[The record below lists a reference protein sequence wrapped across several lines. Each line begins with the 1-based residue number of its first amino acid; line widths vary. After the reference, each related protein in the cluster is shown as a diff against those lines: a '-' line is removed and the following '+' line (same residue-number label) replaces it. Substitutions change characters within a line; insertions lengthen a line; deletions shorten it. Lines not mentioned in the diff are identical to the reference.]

1 VNRREFLKLGSGI
14 TLASLFSPS
23 AQAATADIA
32 HGSRSSKN
40 IALTFHGA
48 GPMSNADSLLSIFK
62 STNTLVSV
70 FAIGTWL
77 EANPQIAKK
86 LVDAGHVLGNH
97 TMHHYEMKKLS
108 ASKVKSEINGCASV
122 LKNQIGNHGAFFRP
136 SGTQYSNSTIRKGA
150 IAAGYKQ
157 CISYDVDSHDYQDP
171 GKAAV
176 INNVMKSIQNGSIV
190 SLHFGH
196 QNTVEAM
203 PTLIEKI
210 RAAGFNPVT
219 LSTLLGK

>member
-1 VNRREFLKLGSGI
+1 MNRRQFLKLGGGI
-14 TLASLFSPS
+14 TLASLFSQS
-23 AQAATADIA
+23 AQAATADIS
-32 HGSRSSKN
+32 HGPRTSKN

-48 GPMSNADSLLSIFK
+48 GPISNAEALLSIFK
-62 STNTLVSV
+62 STHTPISV

-77 EANPQIAKK
+77 RENPQIAKK
-86 LVDAGHVLGNH
+86 IIDDGHVLGNH

-108 ASKVKSEINGCASV
+108 ASKVKTEINGCASI
-122 LKNQIGNHGAFFRP
+122 LKKQIGNHGAFFRP
-136 SGTQYSNSTIRKGA
+136 SGTQYSNATIRKGA
-150 IAAGYKQ
+150 AAAGYGQ

-176 INNVMKSIQNGSIV
+176 INNVMKNIQHGSII

-196 QNTVEAM
+196 QNTVDAM
-203 PTLIEKI
+203 PALIEKI